1 MNDYEKNITEILN
14 KIYPLS
20 QQSVEQI
27 LQIVKVK
34 QIEKMEDFVLLNSPN
49 VHEYIVI
56 EGICRSYITNYEGN
70 EATLSFFLSG
80 HVIPPNQTRT
90 INDRSLFNIQ
100 ALTGSSIV
108 YFSRDEFANLM
119 RQNTEV
125 QKWGITIS
133 ENELK
138 SKVKK
143 ELELITLPAKE
154 RLIKFREKYPPLENL
169 IPHQYIAS
177 YLGISP
183 VSLSRL
189 RSQKL

>member
-1 MNDYEKNITEILN
+1 MNDFEKYIAVILN

-20 QQSVEQI
+20 LQSVEQI
-27 LQIVKVK
+27 IQIIKFK
-34 QIEKMEDFVLLNSPN
+34 QIDKMEDFVLLNSPN
-49 VHEYIVI
+49 SYEYIVI
-56 EGICRSYITNYEGN
+56 EGIYRSYIADYEGN
-70 EATLSFFLSG
+70 EATLSFFIGG

-90 INDRSLFNIQ
+90 INNKSIFNIQ
-100 ALTGSSIV
+100 ALTQTTLV
-108 YFSRDEFANLM
+108 YFSRNQFAELM
-119 RQNTEV
+119 TQNMDV
-125 QKWGITIS
+125 QKWGIIVS
-133 ENELK
+133 DNELK

-154 RLIKFREKYPPLENL
+154 RLINFRKKFPMLENL
-169 IPHQYIAS
+169 IPHPYIAS